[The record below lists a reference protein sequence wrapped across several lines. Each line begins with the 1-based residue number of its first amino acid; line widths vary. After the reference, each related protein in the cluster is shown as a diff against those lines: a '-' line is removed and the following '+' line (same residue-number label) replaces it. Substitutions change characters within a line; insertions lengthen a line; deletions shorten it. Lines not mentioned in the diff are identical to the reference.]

1 MRMHNVVDALSDH
14 DVDGT
19 GKFVS
24 DFFDM
29 VVIAWA
35 IGLAFVIGVQH
46 LLSGHRS
53 VTGKYTRCTGSV
65 PRSRVYEHASQ

>member
-1 MRMHNVVDALSDH
+1 
-14 DVDGT
+14 
-19 GKFVS
+19 
-24 DFFDM
+24 M

-65 PRSRVYEHASQ
+65 PRSRVYEHASP